1 MFAAWKAPP
10 LPALTSFQFS
20 HCMPRPRSRFHSSIE
35 ALESRIAP
43 ALLINGAN
51 LLGGGGPSTG
61 ESSAGGNSATIV
73 KVFSGSAIVW
83 YQDDHIVG
91 ISVGPNVSLEVHG
104 DVLGDIVANLTASG
118 RLSDSNNDPLDG
130 EDGAILL
137 PNNILGLKT
146 FPLSG
151 EKGAIGNIITAG
163 SVTNV
168 NVQGELD
175 GIYAGDG
182 VFDPASHLLVN
193 GAVTSS
199 LTGNGS
205 PGLDFNPVQA
215 GTQSDFVF
223 TKALAQTIDPADK
236 LTGMLPGAGISNV
249 SIGKAR
255 RAPGVRRQRQSE

>member
-1 MFAAWKAPP
+1 MAR
-10 LPALTSFQFS
+10 S
-20 HCMPRPRSRFHSSIE
+20 RSRFSSLE
-35 ALESRIAP
+35 PLESRIAP

-104 DVLGDIVANLTASG
+104 DVLGDIVANLTSSG

-130 EDGAILL
+130 EDGSILL

-146 FPLSG
+146 FPLGG
-151 EKGAIGNIITAG
+151 EKGAIKNIITAG
-163 SVTNV
+163 SVANV
-168 NVQGELD
+168 KVLGELN

-182 VFDPASHLLVN
+182 AFD
-193 GAVTSS
+193 VTSHV
-199 LTGNGS
+199 LAGGS
-205 PGLDFNPVQA
+205 VASSIDGLDFNPV
-215 GTQSDFVF
+215 
-223 TKALAQTIDPADK
+223 
-236 LTGMLPGAGISNV
+236 
-249 SIGKAR
+249 
-255 RAPGVRRQRQSE
+255 